1 MPTDPLALLNF
12 YTPTSDPSNFQEQGG
27 DVLDIGDQDALLREL
42 KSFEECGGL
51 DGTFDWFSW
60 DAYDSNM
67 G

>member
-1 MPTDPLALLNF
+1 M
-12 YTPTSDPSNFQEQGG
+12 NFQEQG
-27 DVLDIGDQDALLREL
+27 DSLEMGDQDVLLREL